1 MGFEKWVLER
11 EREDLANGG
20 EVQSRG
26 FYKVKRV
33 SFLLSFFFH
42 IIRFR
47 AVVSFPFLAACLLF
61 LTFCSF
67 LFLLYFNCV

>member
-33 SFLLSFFFH
+33 SFLLSFFFTH
-42 IIRFR
+42 HKI
-47 AVVSFPFLAACLLF
+47 
-61 LTFCSF
+61 
-67 LFLLYFNCV
+67 